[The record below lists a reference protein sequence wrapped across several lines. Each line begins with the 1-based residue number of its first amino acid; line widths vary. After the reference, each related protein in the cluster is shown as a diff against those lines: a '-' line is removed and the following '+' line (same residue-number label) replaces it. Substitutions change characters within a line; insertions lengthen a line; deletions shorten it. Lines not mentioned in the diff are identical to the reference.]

1 MTVIFAACVV
11 NRVVNRVV
19 NLDCLRQSSKSV
31 PGCGL
36 IRSKGCIRRWG
47 QNRTARRRA
56 AVTRG
61 WRTYSASPRAEKNDR
76 PFRARGPCTAAD
88 RAVGAMFRRKCAEG
102 AYFDSARACAEGA
115 ALATAEH
122 AEIFA
127 PFGECTGSKVPLTLA
142 LHSAPK
148 CAKLYPAPIFD

>member
-61 WRTYSASPRAEKNDR
+61 WRTYGASPRAEKNDR
-76 PFRARGPCTAAD
+76 PFRAHGPFTAAD
-88 RAVGAMFRRKCAEG
+88 RAVGAHVPSKKRRRRDAVPAQIDGLGDGYAHHPRARTTTENTAWSALNSGGGCW
-102 AYFDSARACAEGA
+102 FSCSARCAR
-115 ALATAEH
+115 
-122 AEIFA
+122 
-127 PFGECTGSKVPLTLA
+127 
-142 LHSAPK
+142 
-148 CAKLYPAPIFD
+148 